1 MSIKEKILF
10 ALLQVFF
17 IATIVPY
24 NNVLTGFITG
34 GMMLSCV
41 LFNSFGEKYKLLKER
56 KYIIWMI
63 LFFAWNFI
71 SLFLSKDIRNGFA
84 ELDPRLPFLYFP
96 LTIGLIKLNKEFKER
111 ILIGFVLIVTAFCI
125 VSLLRGIYY
134 YNKTGS
140 PDSIY
145 SDGLVFYADR
155 SAIYIAVLV
164 NFSIYIISKI
174 IFFKNY
180 KLKWLFV
187 LLLFFLLI
195 MDFLLASRNML
206 FVLSAVI
213 IGFLT
218 HYIIKR
224 KQYLVGLTLL
234 VSISIFS
241 FAAIQLFPKTL
252 NRFTDF
258 GFTDYE
264 FSHEGSESNY
274 SKPTTADQWNGANF
288 RLAAWKCGWE
298 LFKEHPVIG
307 VRLGD
312 KKARLVE
319 KYKEKNFQ
327 FVIKDYKNVHN
338 NYLDILF
345 GTGIIG
351 LLLFLIGWLI
361 LPLRTCFKSKDYL
374 SVLIIGT
381 YAIATITEVYFD
393 RSFGGMMFGFFIP
406 FLLNDKGK

>member
-1 MSIKEKILF
+1 MSTKEKILF
-10 ALLQVFF
+10 ALIQVFF

-41 LFNSFGEKYKLLKER
+41 LFNSFREKYILLKER

-71 SLFLSKDIRNGFA
+71 SLFLSKDIHNGFA

-96 LTIGLIKLNKEFKER
+96 VTVGLIRLNKKFKEH
-111 ILIGFVLIVTAFCI
+111 ILLGFVLIVTAFCI
-125 VSLLRGIYY
+125 VSLTRGIYY

-145 SDGLVFYADR
+145 SDGLVFYAGQ

-164 NFSIYIISKI
+164 NFSIYIISRI
-174 IFFKNY
+174 IFFKPY
-180 KLKWLFV
+180 KFKGLFALFLIF
-187 LLLFFLLI
+187 LLL
-195 MDFLLASRNML
+195 MDFLLAGRNML
-206 FVLSAVI
+206 FVLLAII
-213 IGFLT
+213 IGFLAY
-218 HYIIKR
+218 YIINR
-224 KQYLVGLTLL
+224 KHYLVGLTLL
-234 VSISIFS
+234 VGISLLS
-241 FAAIQLFPKTL
+241 FAAIKLFPKTL

-258 GFTDYE
+258 NYTNYE

-298 LFKEHPVIG
+298 LFKEHPVMG
-307 VRLGD
+307 VHLGD
-312 KKARLVE
+312 KKAKLVE
-319 KYKEKNFQ
+319 KYQEKNFQ

-351 LLLFLIGWLI
+351 LLLFLTGWLV
-361 LPLRTCFKSKDYL
+361 LPLRKSFLYKDYL
-374 SVLIIGT
+374 SILIIGT

-406 FLLNDKGK
+406 FLLADKGK